1 MTVELDLSRVH
12 FPVTAL
18 GPGRR
23 LGIWFQGC
31 SIRCP
36 GCISADTWG
45 SGRHR
50 TTVAELLKQI
60 QPWLAEADGVTISGG
75 EPFDQLDAL
84 FELLPALQ
92 RHPGID
98 ILVYSGHP
106 LERLLPLLPRAD
118 GLIDAL
124 ISDPF
129 ENQQS
134 QSIAL
139 RGSDN
144 QRLNLLTALGR
155 ERFAAFE
162 RPLHAGDQVLD
173 LMLDDD
179 GSVWMA
185 GIPRRDDLL
194 RLRDLLRDQ
203 GHRLQ
208 VSADTAS
215 RDAHGTMRL

>member
-1 MTVELDLSRVH
+1 R
-12 FPVTAL
+12 
-18 GPGRR
+18 
-23 LGIWFQGC
+23 
-31 SIRCP
+31 
-36 GCISADTWG
+36 
-45 SGRHR
+45 
-50 TTVAELLKQI
+50 
-60 QPWLAEADGVTISGG
+60 
-75 EPFDQLDAL
+75 
-84 FELLPALQ
+84 Q
-92 RHPGID
+92 RNID

-106 LERLLPLLPRAD
+106 LERLNAFLDRAE

-129 ENQQS
+129 ENQQP

-155 ERFAAFE
+155 ERFAEFE
-162 RPLHAGDQVLD
+162 RPLQAGDQVLD

-185 GIPRRDDLL
+185 GIPLRDDLL

-208 VSADTAS
+208 VSADTAF
-215 RDAHGTMRL
+215 RDARGTTRS